1 MVWPSRVLPGM
12 VQWVGMACGNGMGA
26 AGRQFRQGRHKKSP
40 PLPLGFQSCSW
51 SHASA
56 SCLTEPCKNQPQSR
70 KHSVSR
76 SLKHLFHP
84 GSKFLKT
91 LKR

>member
-1 MVWPSRVLPGM
+1 
-12 VQWVGMACGNGMGA
+12 MAHRNGVGA
-26 AGRQFRQGRHKKSP
+26 AERQFRQERHKKSP
-40 PLPLGFQSCSW
+40 QILRLGFQSCSC

-56 SCLTEPCKNQPQSR
+56 SCLAEPCKNQPQSR

>member
-1 MVWPSRVLPGM
+1 MDEHSRETAEAVFPPGWYAM
-12 VQWVGMACGNGMGA
+12 PQAAGMALHLLLQHLLLSA
-26 AGRQFRQGRHKKSP
+26 P
-40 PLPLGFQSCSW
+40 P
-51 SHASA
+51 
-56 SCLTEPCKNQPQSR
+56 EPCKNQPQSR
-70 KHSVSR
+70 KHSVSK

>member
-1 MVWPSRVLPGM
+1 MDE
-12 VQWVGMACGNGMGA
+12 
-26 AGRQFRQGRHKKSP
+26 QGRDTAQAVGTSAEPSQRVGISSSSP
-40 PLPLGFQSCSW
+40 AAASSALCS
-51 SHASA
+51 
-56 SCLTEPCKNQPQSR
+56 TEPCKNQPQSR
-70 KHSVSR
+70 KHSVSK

>member
-1 MVWPSRVLPGM
+1 MDERSRGQLGPRSPQQSRPPRLVWLCHGLLV
-12 VQWVGMACGNGMGA
+12 
-26 AGRQFRQGRHKKSP
+26 SP
-40 PLPLGFQSCSW
+40 FVSSCSILC
-51 SHASA
+51 
-56 SCLTEPCKNQPQSR
+56 SCSPEPCKNQPQSR
-70 KHSVSR
+70 KHSVSK

>member
-1 MVWPSRVLPGM
+1 
-12 VQWVGMACGNGMGA
+12 MGWH
-26 AGRQFRQGRHKKSP
+26 QLFI
-40 PLPLGFQSCSW
+40 SCCSILY
-51 SHASA
+51 SLCS
-56 SCLTEPCKNQPQSR
+56 TEPCKNQPQSR
-70 KHSVSR
+70 KHSVSK